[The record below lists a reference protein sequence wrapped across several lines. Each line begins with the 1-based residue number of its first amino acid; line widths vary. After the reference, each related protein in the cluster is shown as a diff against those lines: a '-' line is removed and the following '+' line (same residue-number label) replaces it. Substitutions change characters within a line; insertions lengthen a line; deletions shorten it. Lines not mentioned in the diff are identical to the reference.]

1 MILRMAVAA
10 ALLATATHPAS
21 ATGGNVAQT
30 DTTQTSTARE
40 NAVTLLTGDRVIVAG
55 GGYRVE
61 PGAGREVGFMRQVH
75 GGHLYVIPSDAL
87 PLIAQGRL
95 DRRLFDVTQLLSWHY
110 GDADRNDLPLIVQ
123 GGGLRGAREER
134 RVAGLGMTAVRVPKS
149 GAVQT
154 WKNLTG
160 DARTTAATK
169 IWLDGQRSFALDQ
182 SVKQIGAPQ
191 AWKQGMTGKGVTVAV
206 LDSGYDPDHPDLKG
220 VVTQSRNFSEDADVR
235 DLSGHGTHVASIVAS
250 VDETYRG
257 VAPDA
262 KLAVAKV
269 GGASGIFESAILA
282 GMEWAAVE
290 VKAKV
295 VNMSLGAPDNPD
307 LDPVEQALN
316 TLSERTGALFVVAAG
331 NTGAGPL
338 LSPAGADAALA
349 VGSVDRANR
358 LAPFSSRGPRDGDH
372 AIKPD
377 VTAPGVGI
385 VAAAPGG
392 RHVARSGTSMAAP
405 HVAGAAAILAQRHP
419 DWTGQRLKAALI
431 GSAAQQP
438 GATLY
443 EQGAGLVDLV
453 RALAQPVTAEP
464 GTLWASF
471 PYGGQTSARKA
482 ANGEPTGTPAAG
494 EQVATRTLT
503 YVNSGDIPITLDLTA
518 EGEVLKL
525 SAERAEVPA
534 GGSAP
539 VTLTIDARGALTGE
553 HPGVIT
559 ARSGETVIRTPA
571 GAYVEPE
578 SYDVTLNA
586 VDAQG
591 RPADPYAQVYDEAT
605 GAFRDVSFRD
615 GTATL
620 RLTKG
625 KWNLFSETWESDRST
640 IAHTP
645 LTVAADVK
653 VVLDARKGKEVRTTI
668 DDPAAKPIFGGFLY
682 LANGPWELAWS
693 TYRRSGGTYVVPVR
707 QQGLHSAIRSV
718 WQNRDVVYDVAAR
731 HDDGITQNPVYDTK
745 RKDLAKVTAT
755 YRATG
760 DTGSPLFAPRL
771 GTGPAYT
778 SSTDEMIKLPGTLT
792 FYRTPG
798 LVWDSGLEI
807 DTHVLVDDG
816 EAVRPGHTSETWN
829 TAVAGP
835 SLSQGGGSRTGDELV
850 FAGGGLFADGVA
862 GRAGTDVS
870 ATGTVTLAGDGKV
883 LATSEITDCLIALP
897 ERCELRAELPAEAAS
912 YTLRTSMSRQSV
924 LSTKVEAAWTFRSSR
939 TAKRRPL
946 PLMAVRYAPDGLD
959 DANRARLGSLTRLPI
974 WVERGR
980 GAGPVKLLRL
990 ETSADDGAT
999 WHAVPVAESGSGWTA
1014 LVRNPATPGF
1024 VSLRVMAQDG
1034 SGGGLTQTIVRAYA
1048 VGPAG

>member
-10 ALLATATHPAS
+10 ALLAAAPLPAPT
-21 ATGGNVAQT
+21 TGGN
-30 DTTQTSTARE
+30 TTQTSTARG
-40 NAVTLLTGDRVIVAG
+40 NGVTLLTGDRVIVAG

-134 RVAGLGMTAVRVPKS
+134 RVAALGMTAVRVPKS
-149 GAVQT
+149 GAAQT
-154 WKNLTG
+154 WKDLIG
-160 DARTTAATK
+160 GARTTAATK

-220 VVTQSRNFSEDADVR
+220 VVTQSRNFSEDTDVR

-250 VDETYRG
+250 ADETYRG

-295 VNMSLGAPDNPD
+295 VNMSLGAPDTPD

-331 NTGAGPL
+331 NTGASPL

-349 VGSVDRANR
+349 VGAVDRADR

-431 GSAAQQP
+431 GSAAPQP
-438 GATLY
+438 DATPY
-443 EQGAGLVDLV
+443 QQGAGLVDLV

-464 GTLWASF
+464 GTLWAAF
-471 PYGGQTSARKA
+471 PYVEQTS
-482 ANGEPTGTPAAG
+482 TGTPAG
-494 EQVATRTLT
+494 SEQVATRTLT
-503 YVNSGDIPITLDLTA
+503 YVNSGDTPITLDLTA

-525 SAERAEVPA
+525 SAERVEVPA

-539 VTLTIDARGALTGE
+539 VTLTIDARGASTGE

-578 SYDVTLNA
+578 SYDVTVNA

-620 RLTKG
+620 RLAKG
-625 KWNLFSETWESDRST
+625 KWNLFSETGESDRST

-645 LTVAADVK
+645 LTVTADLK
-653 VVLDARKGKEVRTTI
+653 VTLDARQGKEVRATI
-668 DDPAAKPIFGGFLY
+668 DDPAAKPIFGGFVY
-682 LANGPWELAWS
+682 LANGPWELAWF

-707 QQGLHSAIRSV
+707 QRGLRSAIRSV

-731 HDDGITQNPVYDTK
+731 HGDGITQNPVYDTK
-745 RKDLAKVTAT
+745 RKDLAKVTAN

-771 GTGPAYT
+771 GTGPASYT
-778 SSTDEMIKLPGTLT
+778 SSVDEAIKLPGTLT

-798 LVWDSGLEI
+798 LVWDSALEI

-816 EAVRPGHTSETWN
+816 EVVRPGHTSETWN

-835 SLSQGGGSRTGDELV
+835 SLSRGGGSRTGDELV

-897 ERCELRAELPAEAAS
+897 ERCELRAELPAGAAS
-912 YTLRTSMSRQSV
+912 YTLSTSMNRQSV
-924 LSTKVEAAWTFRSSR
+924 LSTKVEAAWTFRSSH
-939 TAKRRPL
+939 TAERQAL
-946 PLMAVRYAPDGLD
+946 PLMAVRYVPDGLD
-959 DANRARLGSLTRLPI
+959 DANRATPGSLTRLPI
-974 WVERGR
+974 RVERAQ
-980 GAGPVKLLRL
+980 GAGPVKRLRL

-999 WHAVPVAESGSGWTA
+999 WHAVPVAASGSGWTA

-1024 VSLRVMAQDG
+1024 VSLRVTAQNG

-1048 VGPAG
+1048 VGPAT